1 MFVERLSFPRRLART
16 RKETRR
22 QDSERAHPPL
32 IPVYTH
38 PTPVAAEIILRH
50 TAFFFLELIGAV
62 RFRGPGKAPGTK
74 NESVPTLPLTQQ
86 DPHSWLHSAKT
97 ATLPSPPLS
106 LRPSPHAH
114 ISSTHAIT
122 AARETERPQLREMS
136 DVDARK
142 VTKRVKAV
150 FVGVEEN
157 TEATRSDSSL
167 LSSTVARK

>member
-1 MFVERLSFPRRLART
+1 MFVERLSFPRKLART

-50 TAFFFLELIGAV
+50 TAFFFELIGAV

-74 NESVPTLPLTQQ
+74 NESVPALPLTQQ
-86 DPHSWLHSAKT
+86 DPHSWLHSAET
-97 ATLPSPPLS
+97 TTFPSAPLPR
-106 LRPSPHAH
+106 RPSPHAH
-114 ISSTHAIT
+114 VSSTHAIT

-136 DVDARK
+136 DVDAPK
-142 VTKRVKAV
+142 VTGRVEAV

-157 TEATRSDSSL
+157 TEAPRSDSSP

>member
-16 RKETRR
+16 RNETRR

-50 TAFFFLELIGAV
+50 TAFFLELIGAV

-74 NESVPTLPLTQQ
+74 NGSVPTLPLTQQ
-86 DPHSWLHSAKT
+86 DPHSWLHSAK
-97 ATLPSPPLS
+97 ATTFPSPPFT

-122 AARETERPQLREMS
+122 AAREAERPQLREMS

-142 VTKRVKAV
+142 VTERVKAA

-157 TEATRSDSSL
+157 TEATRSDSSA